1 VISELKMRSHQRWER
16 AATKAK
22 RARGPILRTSS
33 EQLLKDLREGLD
45 LSRWEPDLC
54 VQMLRLP
61 SVNSYTGIRKLLQRA
76 SRLVHEQNDSLL

>member
-1 VISELKMRSHQRWER
+1 MVRS
-16 AATKAK
+16 
-22 RARGPILRTSS
+22 SS

-61 SVNSYTGIRKLLQRA
+61 SAHNYAAIRKLLEKA
-76 SRLVHEQNDSLL
+76 SK

>member
-1 VISELKMRSHQRWER
+1 MRSHQRWAR

-22 RARGPILRTSS
+22 RAGGPIVRTSS

-61 SVNSYTGIRKLLQRA
+61 SVNSYTAIRKLLQRA
-76 SRLVHEQNDSLL
+76 SR

>member
-1 VISELKMRSHQRWER
+1 MV
-16 AATKAK
+16 
-22 RARGPILRTSS
+22 RTSS

-61 SVNSYTGIRKLLQRA
+61 SAHNYTAIRKLLEKA
-76 SRLVHEQNDSLL
+76 SK

>member
-1 VISELKMRSHQRWER
+1 MV
-16 AATKAK
+16 
-22 RARGPILRTSS
+22 RTSS

-61 SVNSYTGIRKLLQRA
+61 SVQNYTAIRKLLEKA
-76 SRLVHEQNDSLL
+76 SK